1 MLQRKS
7 CVLGYFVLAYFIPR
21 YLSWVE
27 LPSFTVEW
35 LFSEDAVLTAVS
47 PIDDALN
54 FDLIFMPR
62 EITVPDGII
71 VSFLVSDSQHT
82 QDVFK

>member
-1 MLQRKS
+1 
-7 CVLGYFVLAYFIPR
+7 
-21 YLSWVE
+21 
-27 LPSFTVEW
+27 VEW
-35 LFSEDAVLTAVS
+35 SFSEGAVLTAVG
-47 PIDDALN
+47 PIVFDDALN